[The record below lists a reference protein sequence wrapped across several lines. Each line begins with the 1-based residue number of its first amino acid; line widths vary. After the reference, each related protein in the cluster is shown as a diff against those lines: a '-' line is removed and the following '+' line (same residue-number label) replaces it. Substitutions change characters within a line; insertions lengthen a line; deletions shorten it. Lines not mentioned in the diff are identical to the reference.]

1 MAELELKGATISF
14 GAGALL
20 DHTSLTIE
28 KGERVGLLGRN
39 GAGKTTLMRVLMGD
53 LELDEGSVILRP
65 GLTVAMLEQDV
76 PADAKG
82 SVEALLRGVLGTL
95 GIDEWEAD
103 KRVERELDRFDLDRD
118 KDVAELSAGMKR
130 RALLAKALVVEP
142 DLLVLDEPTNHLEL
156 DAIARLEEALLR
168 RRGSLLFVTHDR
180 AFLRKVATRIIDLD
194 RGNIVSYECGYGTY
208 LERKA
213 DNLAAEAKQQA
224 EFDKHLAKE
233 EVWIRQGILARRTR
247 NMGRVRALKA
257 LREERSERRKLVGTA
272 KAKVQE
278 TERSGRL
285 VLRTKGLSFAYG
297 ENRILDGFD
306 FELLRGDR
314 VGVVGPNGA
323 GKSTLL
329 SLLLGELEP
338 ESGEVRHGTKLE
350 VARFDQLHGT
360 LDERRTA
367 AENVCGDGDVVFVDG
382 HPRNVISYLS
392 DFLFTPDQARSS
404 IAKLSGGEKNR
415 LQLAAILARP
425 CNLLVLDEPTNDLDL
440 ETLELLEELLSNYK
454 GTLLVVSHD
463 REFLE
468 NVVTSIVARDPE
480 PGAARGELGTW
491 REHMGGY
498 DDWQRDL
505 RERKEAAA
513 AAVAAEKAK
522 AERKSAGTKGKD
534 KTPRPRKL
542 TFTEAHELA
551 KLPDAIEA
559 LDAKKDA
566 LLARMS
572 TPDFYKQPLEFQTG
586 ARAELERVESE
597 LDAVMER
604 WEELESLER

>member
-1 MAELELKGATISF
+1 M
-14 GAGALL
+14 L

-65 GLTVAMLEQDV
+65 GLTIAMLEQDV
-76 PADAKG
+76 PVDAKG
-82 SVEALLRGVLGTL
+82 SVEVLLRGVLAKL

-118 KDVAELSAGMKR
+118 KDVSELSAGMKR

-213 DNLAAEAKQQA
+213 DNLAAEAKQRA

-257 LREERSERRKLVGTA
+257 LREERSDRRKLVGTA

-297 ENRILDGFD
+297 DNRILDGLD

-314 VGVVGPNGA
+314 VGIVGPNGA

-350 VARFDQLHGT
+350 VARFDQLHAT

-440 ETLELLEELLSNYK
+440 ETLELLEELLSDYK

-498 DDWQRDL
+498 EDWQRDL
-505 RERKEAAA
+505 RERKEEAAA
-513 AAVAAEKAK
+513 ASNAGKAK
-522 AERKSAGTKGKD
+522 AARKASGTKGKD
-534 KTPRPRKL
+534 KTPKPRKL

-551 KLPDAIEA
+551 KLPDMIEA
-559 LDAKKDA
+559 LDAKKEA

-586 ARAELERVESE
+586 ARAELERVEAE
-597 LDAVMER
+597 LDQVMGR